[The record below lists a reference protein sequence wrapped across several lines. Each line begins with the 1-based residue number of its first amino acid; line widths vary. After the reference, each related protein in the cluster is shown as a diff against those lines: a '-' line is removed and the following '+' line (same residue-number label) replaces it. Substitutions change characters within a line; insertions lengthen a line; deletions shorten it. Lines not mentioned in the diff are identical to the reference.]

1 MRKLLSLIALS
12 CAIAMAFGA
21 YAPGARAAA
30 LTTGVLALKVEQPAT
45 VQKAYYRCWWRNG
58 YRHCGF
64 RRHSWRHGYW
74 RHRYGYWRHRYGYYG
89 WRHRHHRY
97 YGYNW
102 RERGWRYRA
111 WREEN
116 DVSTSDQSDYQKW
129 RDRYYAEHGYYPYR
143 RHYYYNSYSTY
154 TQPTYRRRYAPAGG
168 YCIGL
173 CWW

>member
-1 MRKLLSLIALS
+1 MKNLLSLIALS
-12 CAIAMAFGA
+12 CAMAILFGA
-21 YAPGARAAA
+21 NAPRARAAV
-30 LTTGVLALKVEQPAT
+30 LTSNVLTLKAEQSGT
-45 VQKAYYRCWWRNG
+45 VQQARYRCWWRHG

-74 RHRYGYWRHRYGYYG
+74 RHRHGY

-102 RERGWRYRA
+102 RERGWQYRA
-111 WREEN
+111 WREEHEVPT
-116 DVSTSDQSDYQKW
+116 DGQSDYQQW

-154 TQPTYRRRYAPAGG
+154 TQPTYRRRHVPGDG